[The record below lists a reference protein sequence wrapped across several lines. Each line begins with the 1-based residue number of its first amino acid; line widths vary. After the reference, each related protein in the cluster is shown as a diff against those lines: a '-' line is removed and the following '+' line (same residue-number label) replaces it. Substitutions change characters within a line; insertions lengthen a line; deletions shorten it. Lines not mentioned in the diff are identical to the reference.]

1 MTMLFM
7 SVVGGLTA
15 CSPDDDPGDPIDPET
30 ENRVPDQK
38 PNPNPNPENPDD
50 SGNGNNDSDQAASRN
65 IRITIGGKSFTAT
78 LEANE
83 AGNAFAARSPMTITM
98 SEMNGNE
105 KYYYL
110 SDHLPTDSYRP
121 GTIRNGD
128 LMLYG
133 SNCFVIFYKTFASSY
148 SYTRLG
154 RIMNPEDLAATLGS
168 GSVTV
173 TLSPADSAF
182 LSR

>member
-1 MTMLFM
+1 MTILFI

-15 CSPDDDPGDPIDPET
+15 CSPDDGPDAPIDPDT
-30 ENRVPDQK
+30 ENPVPDQN
-38 PNPNPNPENPDD
+38 PNPNPKPENPDD

-65 IRITIGGKSFTAT
+65 IRITIGGKSFAAT
-78 LEANE
+78 LEDNK
-83 AGNAFAARSPMTITM
+83 AGNAFAARLPLTITM

-133 SNCFVIFYKTFASSY
+133 SDCFVIFYETFASSY

-154 RIMNPEDLAATLGS
+154 KIVDPEGLAAILGS

-173 TLSPADSAF
+173 TLSPADPAF
-182 LSR
+182 ISR

>member
-7 SVVGGLTA
+7 SVLGGLTA
-15 CSPDDDPGDPIDPET
+15 CSPDDDPGATIDPDT
-30 ENRVPDQK
+30 ENPAPD
-38 PNPNPNPENPDD
+38 PNPNSNPNPENPDD
-50 SGNGNNDSDQAASRN
+50 SGNGNNDSNQAASRD
-65 IRITIGGKSFTAT
+65 IRITIGNRSFAAT
-78 LEANE
+78 LEDNA
-83 AGNAFAARSPMTITM
+83 AGNAFAARLPITVTM

-110 SDHLPTDSYRP
+110 SDNLPTDSYRP

-133 SNCFVIFYKTFASSY
+133 SNCIVIFYETFTSSY

-154 RIMNPEDLAATLGS
+154 KIMTPEGLAATLGR
-168 GSVTV
+168 GNVTV

-182 LSR
+182 ISR